1 MFPSCVPVILP
12 SLISPPHLSNISL
25 INIRVN
31 ETSTYAQCT
40 SRVFPVYHLQHES
53 VQFSTASDAVQM
65 YVLYVCG
72 VTVFT
77 SGHLADPLVF
87 GVTGLRHESVGQ
99 VSVHATIPPVVLL
112 ILVLYEGRHHLRQK
126 P

>member
-1 MFPSCVPVILP
+1 MQYRCMCCKFV
-12 SLISPPHLSNISL
+12 
-25 INIRVN
+25 
-31 ETSTYAQCT
+31 
-40 SRVFPVYHLQHES
+40 
-53 VQFSTASDAVQM
+53 
-65 YVLYVCG
+65 
-72 VTVFT
+72 VFT

-99 VSVHATIPPVVLL
+99 VSVHATISPVVLL